1 MTTMTL
7 DAVMDSASLAPQPD
21 DAAEQRDSTDK
32 ILSLLSELSANQ
44 QEVLRLKFQHG
55 LSYREISSVT
65 GLTETNVGFL
75 IHVGIKKLREL
86 LQP

>member
-7 DAVMDSASLAPQPD
+7 DAVMESASLGPQPD
-21 DAAEQRDSTDK
+21 DAAEQQDSVDK
-32 ILSLLSELSANQ
+32 ILSLLAELSANQ

-55 LSYREISSVT
+55 LSYREISAVT

-75 IHVGIKKLREL
+75 IHVGIKRLREL
-86 LQP
+86 LK